1 MSNREASE
9 FASKALKLCW
19 DGELPVNP
27 KKIAESLVF
36 LRKDSD
42 GRKKEFEIIVRSKS
56 STALKGA
63 SGQALLEY
71 DDGEKYFVCE
81 YNRDEVSHRTRFT
94 IAHELGHVLLGHVNE
109 NNVMM
114 RDTTF
119 SSSTHDPD
127 ERAANA
133 FAAEL
138 IMPRSRVKELYRSA
152 RNIHQLSEAFGV
164 STQAMTFRL
173 KNLGLIQ

>member
-1 MSNREASE
+1 MSNRDASE
-9 FASKALKLCW
+9 LASKALKLGW

-36 LRKDSD
+36 IKKDSK
-42 GRKKEFEIIVRSKS
+42 GRKREYEIVVRGKS
-56 STALKGA
+56 GNDLGGA
-63 SGQALLEY
+63 SGQAILEQREG
-71 DDGEKYFVCE
+71 DDYFACE
-81 YNRDEVSHRTRFT
+81 YNKDEVSHRSRFT
-94 IAHELGHVLLGHVNE
+94 VAHELGHVLLGHVNE
-109 NNVMM
+109 ENSKL

-119 SSSTHDPD
+119 NSTTSDPD

-138 IMPRSRVKELYRSA
+138 IMPSARVKELYRAA
-152 RNIHQLSEAFGV
+152 RNIQQLAEAFGV

-173 KNLGLIQ
+173 KNLGIIS